1 MDKRPKDKGEE
12 SAHVIA
18 ERYEIRDVIGS
29 GGSGAVYRAWDT
41 QLQRFVAVKRWHAPA
56 MKSAETEGI
65 ERLWREAM
73 TLAAVQ
79 HPNILTIH
87 DFGVDD
93 EGPYV
98 VMEFLSGESLD
109 RVVRRGPLDVNG
121 FAEAAQQTLEALI
134 AAHQTGMIHRDIKPQ
149 NIMRMRLASGAW
161 QYKNSGFRA
170 GAFCGAAD
178 GAKHGGEYGDLWFDF
193 VYRAG
198 AVAASAA
205 GCAHGP
211 VFAGLH
217 LLLFAVGLRRD

>member
-98 VMEFLSGESLD
+98 VMEFLSGESLA
-109 RVVRRGPLDVNG
+109 VRISATPGGTARS
-121 FAEAAQQTLEALI
+121 
-134 AAHQTGMIHRDIKPQ
+134 
-149 NIMRMRLASGAW
+149 RLALSHRRTAFV
-161 QYKNSGFRA
+161 QRSSPDTAVSLRPFSVMVSAVAPNVFVTD
-170 GAFCGAAD
+170 GAFMTSANCVNPSLTYMAMTARAAD
-178 GAKHGGEYGDLWFDF
+178 Y
-193 VYRAG
+193 
-198 AVAASAA
+198 AVSELKK
-205 GCAHGP
+205 GN
-211 VFAGLH
+211 L
-217 LLLFAVGLRRD
+217 